1 LDTKKLHILFLTS
14 WFPSRVFPVLGDFI
28 QRHAEAV
35 ATLHQVSLVHV
46 ISDPNLKHRIELEF
60 KVQNGIEIHIAYIP
74 FSDSL
79 FCKTIWYLKAYHQ
92 IFKKIGSFDLIHLN
106 KLYASGL
113 VALYFKIFKG
123 KKYLITEHWSGY
135 QKINNSNIGKIEK
148 WVSRLITN
156 QASYICPV
164 TQHLAKS
171 MIEFGLKGNYFPV
184 PNVVNTELF
193 VPNTHQN
200 DTLTLIHISSLDDS
214 IKNISGILNVLGRLQ
229 QSNFDFKMYF
239 LGGTMEPF
247 EKKIK
252 LLQLKDEQI
261 QFIHHMPQSDM
272 LPFLQ
277 NADAFILFSNYEN
290 LPCVI
295 LESFSCGIPVIST
308 RVGGIEEY
316 FPEDFGVLINPKD
329 ESALAHQILNLKSKK
344 WADSKTMHQYANEQ
358 FSQAHIAK
366 TYHDLYIKM
375 L

>member
-46 ISDPNLKHRIELEF
+46 ISDPNLKHRIEFEF
-60 KVQNGIEIHIAYIP
+60 KVQNGIQIHIAYIP
-74 FSDSL
+74 YTFSL
-79 FCKTIWYLKAYHQ
+79 LKKLYWYLKAYHQ
-92 IFKKIGSFDLIHLN
+92 IFKKVGSFDLIHLN
-106 KLYASGL
+106 KLYASGI
-113 VALYFKIFKG
+113 VALYFKFFKG

-135 QKINNSNIGKIEK
+135 QEINNSNIGKIEK
-148 WVSRLITN
+148 WFSGLITS

-171 MIEFGLKGNYFPV
+171 MIEFGLKGKYSPV
-184 PNVVNTELF
+184 PNVVNTDLF
-193 VPNTHQN
+193 VPKTHQN

-214 IKNISGILNVLGRLQ
+214 IKNINGILNVLGRLQ

-239 LGGTMEPF
+239 LGGTKEPF

-252 LLQLKDEQI
+252 LLQLKDEQV
-261 QFIHHMPQSDM
+261 QFIHHIPQSEI

-329 ESALAHQILNLKSKK
+329 ESALAHQILNFKSKK
-344 WADSKTMHQYANEQ
+344 WADSTTMHQYANEQ

>member
-1 LDTKKLHILFLTS
+1 
-14 WFPSRVFPVLGDFI
+14 
-28 QRHAEAV
+28 
-35 ATLHQVSLVHV
+35 
-46 ISDPNLKHRIELEF
+46 
-60 KVQNGIEIHIAYIP
+60 
-74 FSDSL
+74 
-79 FCKTIWYLKAYHQ
+79 
-92 IFKKIGSFDLIHLN
+92 
-106 KLYASGL
+106 
-113 VALYFKIFKG
+113 
-123 KKYLITEHWSGY
+123 
-135 QKINNSNIGKIEK
+135 
-148 WVSRLITN
+148 
-156 QASYICPV
+156 
-164 TQHLAKS
+164 